1 MERTARF
8 YNCVRCFRHTLICNR
23 CDRGNIYCASSCS
36 RQARLLNHRKA
47 NQKYQSSPKGR
58 QKHAARQRRYRERQK
73 EKKKKVTDQG
83 SRDLPPN
90 DLLPSEPNEDKSQK
104 ATVLYCHFCN
114 EPVSSFLR
122 NGYLRYHRDEKSAY
136 SSSWPLGP

>member
-8 YNCVRCFRHTLICNR
+8 YNCARCFQHTVICNK

-36 RQARLLNHRKA
+36 RQSRVLNHRRA
-47 NQKYQSSPKGR
+47 NQKYQRSSKGR
-58 QKHAARQRRYRERQK
+58 QKHAQRQKRYRERQK
-73 EKKKKVTDQG
+73 EKKTKVTDQG
-83 SRDLPPN
+83 SSDLSPD
-90 DLLPSEPNEDKSQK
+90 DLLSSEPNEDKSRQSD
-104 ATVLYCHFCN
+104 VLFCHFCS

-122 NGYLRYHRDEKSAY
+122 NGYLRYHDNEKSVH